1 MSRRF
6 WSVWVVFNLVWLLA
20 APWAFSEWL
29 ANEVRAEYASGAR
42 VSTDGDSISIP
53 IAGFIVVNTVAVII
67 ANIGLGAYALFKRRR
82 AT

>member
-6 WSVWVVFNLVWLLA
+6 WTIWG
-20 APWAFSEWL
+20 L
-29 ANEVRAEYASGAR
+29 ANVAWLVGVPVLFGIWLQQEVRAEYLSGAR

-53 IAGFIVVNTVAVII
+53 IFGLAILNAILLLVVNL
-67 ANIGLGAYALFKRRR
+67 GLGAYAFFKRRR